1 LQAQFKKP
9 ILYDQVGFIPEIQ
22 GYFILLKSI
31 NVIHYV
37 NKLKKNHMIISLE
50 SEKAS
55 DKIQQQELVEILGIQ
70 ETYLNKT
77 KSKTKKA
84 V

>member
-1 LQAQFKKP
+1 
-9 ILYDQVGFIPEIQ
+9 
-22 GYFILLKSI
+22 
-31 NVIHYV
+31 
-37 NKLKKNHMIISLE
+37 MIISLE